1 MPLVRRGRDNIAKL
15 IVSTGTMR
23 PWSATGAMFAVGNST
38 AAHTAASSWLLGAAT
53 TMKAMNSG
61 WPVYISGLDS
71 AGGTIYEWQATFQT
85 SEAAITWNE
94 WGILNATSTGDGAMC
109 MLNRKQEDPAL
120 GTKSTAA
127 IWQVSA
133 QITFTT

>member
-1 MPLVRRGRDNIAKL
+1 MPLQRKGRDNIAKM
-15 IVSTGTMR
+15 IASTGAIR
-23 PWSATGAMFAVGNST
+23 PWSATGAMFAVGNSS
-38 AAHTAASSWLLGAAT
+38 AAHTAASSWLLGSAT

-61 WPVYISGLDS
+61 WPVYISGLES

-85 SEAAITWNE
+85 SEAAFQWWE
-94 WGILNATSTGDGAMC
+94 WGILNATSTGDSAMSL
-109 MLNRKQEDPAL
+109 LNRKLEDPSL

-127 IWQVSA
+127 IWQVSG